1 MLENW
6 IFLSLLAPLFWAFS
20 NFIDKYLLGKHTKG
34 IYDFLFFSSVTSWS
48 WIFII
53 VLVFFVGFPE
63 LNNFSWIPIVTGVS
77 LLYSYGFYGKAL
89 EKGDTSALVI
99 LFKLIPVVTVVLAFI
114 FLGQKLSANE
124 WPGFLIVLMGAILVS
139 FEKIGRKGFI
149 KGFWLILIAILMWAI
164 VTVTVDYGL
173 QKIAFWDYFILD
185 IFGQGVGGLSLLLLS
200 PMRRE
205 IVAGVKTGT
214 VKKYSI
220 FMGNN
225 LLDLFGQVSIKKA
238 LAIGPSAGLITVVT
252 QVQSFYAIVIG
263 LALSI
268 FLPHIIKEDIS
279 SRTLV
284 KKFIGA
290 AIMFTGIYILLT

>member
-20 NFIDKYLLGKHTKG
+20 NFADKYLLGKHTKG
-34 IYDFLFFSSVTSWS
+34 IYDFLFFSSVVSWS

-53 VLVFFVGFPE
+53 GLVLFVGFPE
-63 LNNFSWIPIVTGVS
+63 LNGFSWIPIVTGIL

-114 FLGQKLSANE
+114 FLGQTLSANE
-124 WPGFLIVLMGAILVS
+124 WLGFIVVFAGAIIVS
-139 FEKIGRKGFI
+139 LEKIGSKGFI
-149 KGFWLILIAILMWAI
+149 KGFWLILIAILIWSV
-164 VTVTVDYGL
+164 VTVMVDYGL

-205 IVAGVKTGT
+205 IIAGVKTGT
-214 VKKYSI
+214 VKKYNL

-225 LLDLFGQVSIKKA
+225 LLDIFGQMSIKKA

-252 QVQSFYAIVIG
+252 QVQSFYAIMIG
-263 LALSI
+263 LTLSI

-279 SRTLV
+279 AGTLV
-284 KKFIGA
+284 KKLIGA
-290 AIMFTGIYILLT
+290 AIMFTGVYILLT

>member
-1 MLENW
+1 MFENW
-6 IFLSLLAPLFWAFS
+6 IFLALLAPLFWAFS
-20 NFIDKYLLGKHTKG
+20 NFVDKYLLGKHTKG
-34 IYDFLFFSSVTSWS
+34 IYDFLFFSSVTSLS
-48 WIFII
+48 WIFIV
-53 VLVFFVGFPE
+53 VLTFFVGFPD
-63 LNNFSWIPIVTGVS
+63 LNEFSWIPITTGVF

-99 LFKLIPVVTVVLAFI
+99 LFKLIPVVTVILAFI

-124 WPGFLIVLMGAILVS
+124 SLGFMIVLIGATFVS
-139 FEKIGRKGFI
+139 FQRIGRGGFI

-164 VTVTVDYGL
+164 VTVMIDYGL

-185 IFGQGVGGLSLLLLS
+185 VLGQGIGGLSLLLLS
-200 PMRRE
+200 PVRRE
-205 IVAGVKTGT
+205 IIAGVKTGT
-214 VKKYSI
+214 IKKYNL

-225 LLDLFGQVSIKKA
+225 LLDLFGQMSVKKA

-268 FLPHIIKEDIS
+268 FLPHVIKEDIS
-279 SRTLV
+279 AGTLV

-290 AIMFTGIYILLT
+290 AIMFVGVYVLLT